1 MLTEQRQEEIL
12 KLVNEHNSMTVQ
24 ELKDIFHASE
34 STIRRDITALD
45 RRGKLE
51 KVFGGAIALE
61 ETLFTRELSVSQ
73 KELINQEEKMQI
85 ARYAAALIEPGDY
98 VYIDSGT
105 TTAAMIDYIRET
117 DAVYVTNAVA
127 HAKRLVTLGC
137 KVMLIGGEL
146 KETTEAVIGAEA
158 VLHIQRFHFSKGFF
172 GTNGVSLK
180 AGFTTPDVREAMV
193 KQVAIEG
200 TQPENRYVL
209 ADYSKF
215 GQVSS
220 VTFSMFDGTVV
231 LTDKK
236 PEEAYLKG
244 MSIRV
249 CPE

>member
-172 GTNGVSLK
+172 GSNGVSLN

-200 TQPENRYVL
+200 TQPGKRYL
-209 ADYSKF
+209 LTDHSKF
-215 GQVSS
+215 GQVAS

-231 LTDKK
+231 LTDKR
-236 PEEAYLKG
+236 PEEAYMKSLSVK
-244 MSIRV
+244 V